1 MAGREKATPCHDMN
15 TTAQPRGCARGGPA
29 ALLARKTYTVLR
41 YTLRTG
47 RSRRRIRVADPCGQQ
62 QTGHAPCWHKTV
74 LSCIANDDLNSIRA
88 IIANPLEKFSS
99 EQHRQRP
106 DQPQWQTG
114 APGCNHPA
122 HPGAS
127 GTGLTKILLGGNT
140 LWMESKGG
148 LCRGRKIVVNLHGI
162 LLGVGLWLLLI
173 GGFIRGWRGGGFFF
187 AILSRIA
194 AAVFGAIFPGAF
206 LVLNHIRA
214 RVKAIAEQQ
223 KR

>member
-1 MAGREKATPCHDMN
+1 
-15 TTAQPRGCARGGPA
+15 
-29 ALLARKTYTVLR
+29 
-41 YTLRTG
+41 
-47 RSRRRIRVADPCGQQ
+47 
-62 QTGHAPCWHKTV
+62 
-74 LSCIANDDLNSIRA
+74 
-88 IIANPLEKFSS
+88 
-99 EQHRQRP
+99 
-106 DQPQWQTG
+106 
-114 APGCNHPA
+114 
-122 HPGAS
+122 
-127 GTGLTKILLGGNT
+127 
-140 LWMESKGG
+140 MESNGG

-173 GGFIRGWRGGGFFF
+173 GGFIRGWQGGGFFF